1 MLDQHSEKIKVSVML
16 MNLEANSYNES
27 ELLFED
33 TNIKRYF
40 STKHANWTTM
50 LSLQEREDN

>member
-33 TNIKRYF
+33 ANIKRYF
-40 STKHANWTTM
+40 STKHAN
-50 LSLQEREDN
+50 